1 MLYGRQDQLRKQNA
15 AWRVFNVKLRKS
27 AMALQNFLKNEELRE
42 EPPLYKGS
50 LVSFNVDSWTFAAK
64 V

>member
-1 MLYGRQDQLRKQNA
+1 MHAVQLPRPALKA
-15 AWRVFNVKLRKS
+15 KCRLEGFNVKLRKS

-50 LVSFNVDSWTFAAK
+50 LVSFNVDGWTVAA
-64 V
+64 